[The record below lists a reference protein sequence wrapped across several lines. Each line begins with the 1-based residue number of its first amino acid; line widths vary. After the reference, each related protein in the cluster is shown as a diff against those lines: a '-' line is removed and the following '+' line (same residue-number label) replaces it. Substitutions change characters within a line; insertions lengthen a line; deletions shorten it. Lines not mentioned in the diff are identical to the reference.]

1 MTIKRIFA
9 LLLFTAATVAQAQT
23 GGLWDIEAGYR
34 WLDLKGSH
42 GMYKTQLNEQEGFL
56 IRSFNLAT
64 TGPEMDRLVIRAS
77 DFGTS
82 PAGSLRL
89 EACKQNLYRFTL
101 GYRTADQ
108 YSIFFGQ
115 HYYNRARRTLDADL
129 EIFPDARVSPYIGYS
144 FNRFAGPGETTYHFG
159 QDEFLLRQKQKDID
173 NEVRIG
179 ASFKYDWVYG
189 SFTQGWR
196 RAHSTIDSSLFP
208 GAGAGNNTDTILGN
222 PVNATSITRHDTEK
236 TKTPFTNLY
245 VTVQPISRG
254 RVIANYV
261 HLSADS
267 DGNEAEAAY
276 GSFASFAI
284 SRFFTGAT
292 ETISSHA
299 KNTTWR
305 SGIRGEYTIAEGLDA
320 FAGYQKDHRDLDGSA
335 LIDTLYLQSITFGGV
350 DQRDFR
356 DILQSQSSIRRV
368 ETTNSAGV
376 SARNLGNLSVRAE
389 FRQSKVEADVAPDLS
404 EIVVPGNQEGSF
416 ERRINTLDTNAQYA
430 MGGWLVGAAWRSD
443 SANHPIFRTDY
454 KDRDRYRLRAQWS
467 QFKWA
472 RITTAYERT
481 TMSNDTSFDS
491 RVRNYTTDAAFIP
504 NDTVTVHASVSSF
517 KSESSI
523 TYRRPQTFVT
533 ATSLHS
539 ENGHT
544 REGGVAFT
552 LPHSIYLDTNITR
565 LHNDGTYPFKL
576 NRYNGRVTFPLKSR
590 YGLAV
595 EYNKDRYTESSA
607 LDYDAT
613 RWGVFL
619 RIQ

>member
-1 MTIKRIFA
+1 MTIRRIFA
-9 LLLFTAATVAQAQT
+9 LLLFTAATAGQAQVAP
-23 GGLWDIEAGYR
+23 WDFEAGYR
-34 WLDLKGSH
+34 WLNLKGSP
-42 GMYKTQLNEQEGFL
+42 GMYRTQVNEREGFL

-64 TGPEMDRLVIRAS
+64 TGPNMDRLVVHVS

-89 EACKQNLYRFTL
+89 EACKQDLYRFTL
-101 GYRTADQ
+101 GYRSADQ

-129 EIFPDARVSPYIGYS
+129 ELFPESRIAPYVGYS

-159 QDEFLLRQKQKDID
+159 QDEFLLQQKQKDID
-173 NEVRIG
+173 QEVRVG

-208 GAGAGNNTDTILGN
+208 GAGNGNNNDPILGQ

-245 VTVQPISRG
+245 VTLQPLSRG

-267 DGNEAEAAY
+267 DGNESEAAY

-292 ETISSHA
+292 ETATSHA

-305 SGIRGEYTIAEGLDA
+305 SGVRGEYTIAEGVDA
-320 FAGYQKDHRDLDGSA
+320 FAGYQKDHRDLNGSA

-356 DILQSQSSIRRV
+356 DILASENSIERE
-368 ETTNSAGV
+368 ETTTSAGV
-376 SARNLGNLSVRAE
+376 SVRNLGNLAVRAE
-389 FRQSKVEADVAPDLS
+389 FRQAKVEADVAPDLS

-430 MGGWLVGAAWRSD
+430 THGWLLGAAWRSD
-443 SANHPIFRTDY
+443 SANQPIFRTDY

-472 RITTAYERT
+472 KITSVYERT
-481 TMSNDTSFDS
+481 TMSNDTSFES
-491 RVRNYTTDAAFIP
+491 RVRNYTTDAAIMP
-504 NDTVTVHASVSSF
+504 TEGITLHASVSSF
-517 KSESSI
+517 KSDSTIS
-523 TYRRPQTFVT
+523 YRRPQTFVVT
-533 ATSLHS
+533 TSVHS

-544 REGGVAFT
+544 REGGIGFA
-552 LPHSIYLDTNITR
+552 LPHSIYFDANIAR

-576 NRYNGRVTFPLKSR
+576 NRYNGRMTFPLKSH

-595 EYNKDRYTESSA
+595 EYNKDRYVESSS

-613 RWGVFL
+613 RWGLFL